1 MLKLKNSIL
10 AIFIILVLM
19 QSFLLGAIFLFQKNI
34 NLELIAINKEQE
46 QIKNSLSL
54 QDEKL
59 KSIHSSIII
68 MQSQLYRG
76 GANQDIDDN

>member
-10 AIFIILVLM
+10 VIFIILVLM

-34 NLELIAINKEQE
+34 NLEFAAINKEQE
-46 QIKNSLSL
+46 QIKNNLSL

-76 GANQDIDDN
+76 NINQDIDDN